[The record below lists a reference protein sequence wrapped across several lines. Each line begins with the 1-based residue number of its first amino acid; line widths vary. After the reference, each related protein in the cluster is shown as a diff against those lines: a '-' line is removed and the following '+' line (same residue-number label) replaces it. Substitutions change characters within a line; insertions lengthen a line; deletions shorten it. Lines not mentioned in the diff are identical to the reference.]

1 MRPVPFVLRL
11 TAIAGLRRYVVGGLL
26 WAPVSVLP
34 LAGGLALQRLFD
46 LIGAHR
52 GVALTEPLWLCA
64 ALVGVEVV
72 RGLVMVVAWV
82 YGTYWWDAAATLL
95 RANVLRSLLTARGAA
110 ARRLPHSSGEAMARL
125 RDDVGD
131 LVQLTDDIVP
141 LAGATLFSCAALV
154 IMAAIDPLITL
165 VLVVPMIVLGV
176 LTRTLRGLIQRLHRR
191 ARTLGAAVTAS
202 IGDIFAGVL
211 AIKTAGAE
219 EAVLERLRAR
229 NRARRDAAVADRLAT
244 DTLDTALGATVEVSV
259 GLVLLLAAP
268 AMRRGEFTV
277 GDLALFTSYAGWL
290 TALPRTIGSM
300 LSRLPQAAVA
310 IERLGRLLAPHEDAR
325 DLARAGEV
333 WFGREP
339 PETTS
344 LPAHQDPLRVLAVR
358 GLSVRHLP
366 VHRDGAATSADT
378 STATRADTS
387 GDTSPATIADTAADA
402 GAAVGDGLADGGGDG
417 DGFLGRGVHEID
429 LRVERGSFTV
439 ITGAVGSGKTTL
451 VRALLGLV
459 PADAGTITWNGRRVE
474 DPGTFLVPGRAAY
487 AAQVPRLLSES
498 LEENLLLGLPA
509 DGDRIA
515 AALWLAALDQDVSGM
530 PDGLRTVV
538 GPRGVRLSGGQ
549 VQRATAARALV
560 RSPDLLVV
568 DDLSSA
574 LDAETERALWDRV
587 AAAARDG
594 DGPGTLLVVSHR
606 RAALERADQ
615 VVVLDRGRVAGR
627 GTLAGL
633 LASCPEMRRLW
644 HGELLAEAG
653 EQARTHSGSASAP
666 PVAG

>member
-11 TAIAGLRRYVVGGLL
+11 TAIAGLRRYVAGGLL

-52 GVALTEPLWLCA
+52 GVALAEPLWLCA

-176 LTRTLRGLIQRLHRR
+176 LTRMLRGLIQRLHRR

-339 PETTS
+339 PAAAS
-344 LPAHQDPLRVLAVR
+344 LPGHHDPLRVLAVR
-358 GLSVRHLP
+358 GLSVRHRP
-366 VHRDGAATSADT
+366 VHRDGTATSADT
-378 STATRADTS
+378 V
-387 GDTSPATIADTAADA
+387 ADA

-515 AALWLAALDQDVSGM
+515 AALWLAALDHDVSGM

-574 LDAETERALWDRV
+574 LDAETERVLWDRV